1 MSDQARARLEAAER
15 YEREF
20 VPAAFQES
28 ARSLAAAA
36 EVGGGHR
43 VLDVACGTGAVA
55 RECAGRVGAAGAV
68 TGLDISQE
76 MLTVARRSA
85 PGIQWVRGEAASL
98 PFRDD
103 SFHRVLCQFAL
114 MLFDDKVRSAAEM
127 WRVTATGGRL
137 AASVS
142 GRLEDS
148 PVNRVFAELIHEQVG
163 NVGLD
168 RVTSVYALGD
178 PADIAATL
186 SEAGVEGITVRTE
199 WGVTRAASLEAFI
212 ETEIRG
218 WFPLSE
224 LFDDDALESLTQRA
238 RDGLAFAITG
248 SGHIEFRSPFHTITA
263 AK

>member
-1 MSDQARARLEAAER
+1 MSERARARLEAAER
-15 YEREF
+15 YERDF

-28 ARSLAAAA
+28 ARALADAA
-36 EVGGGHR
+36 EVGGSHR

-55 RECAGRVGAAGAV
+55 RECARRVGAAGAV

-98 PFRDD
+98 PFRDA
-103 SFHRVLCQFAL
+103 SFPRVVCQFAL
-114 MLFDDKVRSAAEM
+114 MLFPDKVRSVAEM
-127 WRVTATGGRL
+127 WRVTARGGRL

-142 GRLEDS
+142 GRLDDS
-148 PVNRVFAELIHEQVG
+148 PVNQVLAELIHRQVG
-163 NVGLD
+163 NAGLD
-168 RVTSVYALGD
+168 RVNSVYALGD
-178 PADIAATL
+178 PADIEATF
-186 SEAGVEGITVRTE
+186 SQAGVEEIIVRTE

-238 RDGLAFAITG
+238 RDELAFAITG
-248 SGHIEFRSPFHTITA
+248 SGQVEFRSPFHTITA